1 VGADRLL
8 GSRPLV
14 ALGDISYGIYL
25 WHWPILIFYR
35 LYVGRTGMGMVDGLL
50 ILLSSILLAWVTTRF
65 VENPIRSASRGN
77 ARPTRT
83 LLVAGAV
90 VGVALL
96 VTAAW
101 AMHFLRAREFDRRS
115 LLLGG
120 ADYPGA
126 SALEEGFRYAG
137 AANVPIFP
145 DPLYVKDDLPDNYD
159 DNCHQSHEDATAIS
173 CEYGDRSA
181 GRTIAIV
188 GGSHAAQWLPAFQR
202 IAEQNPWRIVT
213 YTKSS
218 CQLSADLSMTDA
230 QHYLSCMDWNEQLL
244 AELEALRPEI
254 VFTTATRG
262 VDRRDEIVHPGYL
275 RQWEKLHAMGIHVIA
290 IRDNPWLGFEV
301 PECVER
307 LGGDAPACARSRA
320 ESLAAE
326 SPFASLE
333 PRPAGTSFID
343 LTRFFCDEKRC
354 FPVAGNVLIYRDK
367 HHVTAAYAR
376 TLAPALQRAILE
388 VYPAFQSRVAGVQAP
403 AGGG

>member
-1 VGADRLL
+1 
-8 GSRPLV
+8 
-14 ALGDISYGIYL
+14 
-25 WHWPILIFYR
+25 
-35 LYVGRTGMGMVDGLL
+35 
-50 ILLSSILLAWVTTRF
+50 
-65 VENPIRSASRGN
+65 
-77 ARPTRT
+77 
-83 LLVAGAV
+83 
-90 VGVALL
+90 
-96 VTAAW
+96 
-101 AMHFLRAREFDRRS
+101 
-115 LLLGG
+115 
-120 ADYPGA
+120 
-126 SALEEGFRYAG
+126 
-137 AANVPIFP
+137 
-145 DPLYVKDDLPDNYD
+145 
-159 DNCHQSHEDATAIS
+159 
-173 CEYGDRSA
+173 
-181 GRTIAIV
+181 V

-244 AELEALRPEI
+244 AELEALRPEV

-290 IRDNPWLGFEV
+290 IRDNPWMEFEV

-367 HHVTAAYAR
+367 HHITAAYAR